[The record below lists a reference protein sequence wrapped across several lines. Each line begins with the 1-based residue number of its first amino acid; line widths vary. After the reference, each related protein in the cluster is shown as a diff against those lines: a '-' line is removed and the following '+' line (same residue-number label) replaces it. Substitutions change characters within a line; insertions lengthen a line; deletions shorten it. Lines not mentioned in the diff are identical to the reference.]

1 VTSRFDCVF
10 WLGDL
15 NSRMQKDRN
24 QLETMLRGKSS
35 EQPHNLRFDDIVQ
48 HDELKQVID
57 EGLATLPFSKCH
69 NEKCY

>member
-1 VTSRFDCVF
+1 
-10 WLGDL
+10 
-15 NSRMQKDRN
+15 MQKDRN